1 LDKNFRFATA
11 NIGKRNRKGN
21 GQSLL
26 RVILY
31 RKQNG
36 KITVTHKDANEAR
49 RAEKNTKAYRSLCPT
64 PS

>member
-31 RKQNG
+31 SKQKG

-49 RAEKNTKAYRSLCPT
+49 RAE
-64 PS
+64 